1 VSFTSDSGAF
11 WCASGIARASGPD
24 TTHQRPPF
32 HIEINEV
39 FAILPQHVDVALKT
53 VGARYYDWPVRCLAP
68 AYALGPNARFV
79 RLITSFSTP
88 QGDVEKFIETA

>member
-1 VSFTSDSGAF
+1 VL
-11 WCASGIARASGPD
+11 ASGHR

-53 VGARYYDWPVRCLAP
+53 VGARYYDWPARRLAP
-68 AYALGPNARFV
+68 AYAPGLNARFV